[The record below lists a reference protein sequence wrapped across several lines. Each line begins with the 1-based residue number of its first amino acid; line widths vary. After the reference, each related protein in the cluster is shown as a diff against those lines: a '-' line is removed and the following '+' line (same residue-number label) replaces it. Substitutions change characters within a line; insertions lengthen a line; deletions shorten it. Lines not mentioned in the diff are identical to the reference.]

1 MDIIPK
7 EELLKWFSQNLKRI
21 RKEKGYSQEALSE
34 IAGIDL
40 SYYGAVERGQ
50 RAITIYKLFQITNAL
65 GIPMRYLFSGE
76 PGRPQDERE
85 DNFEELIKFLRK
97 IDEGDLVFFKNLLEK
112 LIEWKN
118 AALPR

>member
-118 AALPR
+118 AAL

>member
-1 MDIIPK
+1 MNIIPK
-7 EELLKWFSQNLKRI
+7 EEMLKWFSQNLKRV
-21 RKEKGYSQEALSE
+21 RKEKGHSQEALSE

-40 SYYGAVERGQ
+40 SYYGAVERGH
-50 RAITIYKLFQITNAL
+50 RAITIYKLSQITNAL

-85 DNFEELIKFLRK
+85 DNFEELIKFLRE

-118 AALPR
+118 AAL